1 MQTNRLIIAALA
13 AGIAGVTGIIGFTG
27 AALAFDPNATSGE
40 AFRQGYV
47 AYKNGDTKN
56 ALDGL
61 GFAAEKGHR
70 AALWKLG
77 EMYATGDGVAAD
89 DHMAFKMFS
98 RIARDYSEGDPLG
111 SDSRFVSGAFVA
123 LGGYYQVGIIGA
135 VPANEVRARRFF
147 RYAAS
152 YFRDAEAQY
161 RLAGMYLS
169 GQGGDENPRLA
180 ARWYKLAA
188 GKCHVGA
195 QAMLGRLM
203 LEGIGVRRNTVK
215 GLKWLS
221 IARQER
227 PSDADIQLLH
237 EEAFA
242 ATREAE
248 RAKAMALAQDWFERQ
263 NKAC

>member
-1 MQTNRLIIAALA
+1 MQTNKLIIAALA
-13 AGIAGVTGIIGFTG
+13 AGIAGVTGFTG
-27 AALAFDPNATSGE
+27 AALAFDLDATPRE
-40 AFRQGYV
+40 AFREGYD

-56 ALDGL
+56 ALDGM

-70 AALWKLG
+70 PALWKLG
-77 EMYATGDGVAAD
+77 QIYATGDGVAED
-89 DHMAFKMFS
+89 DRKAFLLFS
-98 RIARDYSEGDPLG
+98 RIVNDYKDGDRLG
-111 SDSRFVSGAFVA
+111 SDLRFVSGAFVA
-123 LGGYYQVGIIGA
+123 IGGYYQTGIIDA
-135 VPANEVRARRFF
+135 MPANEVRARRFF

-169 GQGGDENPRLA
+169 GQGGDENHRQA

-203 LEGIGVRRNTVK
+203 LEGIGVRRNTVN
-215 GLKWLS
+215 GLMWLS

-227 PSDADIQLLH
+227 PSDADVQLLH

-242 ATREAE
+242 AAREAE